1 MKGNLVFRE
10 RQPRLPGETQEDEVV
25 CAISMCVPQQE
36 LVEET
41 RQENRLQQV
50 IAATPGTWPP

>member
-1 MKGNLVFRE
+1 MKDNLVR
-10 RQPRLPGETQEDEVV
+10 PGETQEDEVV
-25 CAISMCVPQQE
+25 CAISVCVSQQE

-50 IAATPGTWPP
+50 IASTAGTWPP